1 MSFEPGLESPGSSCD
16 AAPLVDGE
24 GGDLAE
30 IIKDPVKAALTLA
43 DIGRGM
49 VVATEF
55 SREHLADLLAVVD
68 RVNLTR
74 ARYLRAAEREAI
86 DAGRAVLS
94 DPLSASRAA

>member
-1 MSFEPGLESPGSSCD
+1 
-16 AAPLVDGE
+16 
-24 GGDLAE
+24 
-30 IIKDPVKAALTLA
+30 
-43 DIGRGM
+43 M

-86 DAGRAVLS
+86 DAGRAALS

>member
-1 MSFEPGLESPGSSCD
+1 
-16 AAPLVDGE
+16 
-24 GGDLAE
+24 
-30 IIKDPVKAALTLA
+30 
-43 DIGRGM
+43 M